1 MYLMI
6 TKDYLMY
13 QHYNRSINNVVTI
26 LYYFNN
32 TRTLLNPDS
41 SESRNIRWYR
51 LTYNTKKA
59 FLGPN

>member
-1 MYLMI
+1 MI

-32 TRTLLNPDS
+32 TRTLFKS
-41 SESRNIRWYR
+41 
-51 LTYNTKKA
+51 
-59 FLGPN
+59 